1 MPFSDH
7 LGSHHQEN
15 CRPRDVHLILESCA
29 VRTRGNEDRDHER
42 TILSGT

>member
-29 VRTRGNEDRDHER
+29 SAPEGMKTETTKGQY
-42 TILSGT
+42 